1 MRLAYRAVAGVVTG
15 ASLVV
20 LVAMLEPVRAP
31 QADDGEKRSADTAD
45 APADR
50 ATEPVVD
57 GSVDLGLPEQ
67 LNAEL
72 RLALARIAG
81 RNGQPGVSNPT
92 AAEAPTDLGR
102 FGNLG
107 PEPVRK
113 LSPQLIRK
121 CVEVAHEL
129 DPALARRLEA
139 VLEKDP
145 ETFERIVGR
154 IGRRLVGLAQLKVS
168 NPKLY
173 DLKVQELKADREVA
187 RLARELLQLR
197 RSPSPGDAELAR
209 DLEERLRKQVQIQE
223 GLAIIARGEY
233 LLRLKEHIAALQ
245 EELSERAGNF
255 KTRVEK
261 RMQELLEP
269 QQQAA
274 RGTAPGAGDRFRQSN
289 PD

>member
-20 LVAMLEPVRAP
+20 LVAMLEPARPP

-102 FGNLG
+102 FGSLG

-197 RSPSPGDAELAR
+197 RSPSPGEAELAR
-209 DLEERLRKQVQIQE
+209 DLEERLREQVRIQE
-223 GLAIIARGEY
+223 ALAIKARGEY
-233 LLRLKEHIAALQ
+233 LLRLKKHIAALQ

-255 KTRVEK
+255 KARVEK